1 MNLMKKKILLIF
13 GTRPEAIKMS
23 PLYKLLITEK
33 DIYETKICITGQH
46 REMLDQVLTFFGIV
60 PDYDLNLMRANQTL
74 NELSSRLL
82 RFLDSV
88 LDDYNPDLVLVH
100 GDTTTSSMGA
110 LASFHRRIM
119 VGHVEAGLRTFD
131 TSAPFPEEMNR
142 QLTSKIA
149 SLHFAPTQKA
159 FDNLVIFEN
168 VCAKK
173 VFITGNTVIDALL
186 WGMKH
191 IDTERDEIKKIQSF
205 RDFSKKLIVVTGH
218 RRENFGKKFENFCNA
233 LSIISKRADVQI
245 IYPVHLNPNVYKV
258 VHGILSNNSNILL
271 VEPLDYEVFIWLLKE
286 SYLIITDSGGIQE
299 EAPSLNKPVLVT
311 RDVTERQEVVE
322 IGSVRLVGTDTDKII
337 SESYKLL
344 DDQKIYDEMSST
356 NNPFGDGQAC
366 KRILSNIKNLFNQ
379 NNEKFKND

>member
-82 RFLDSV
+82 RSLDSV
-88 LDDYNPDLVLVH
+88 LEDFNPGLVLVH
-100 GDTTTSSMGA
+100 GDTSTSSMGA
-110 LASFHRRIM
+110 LAAFHRGIM

-131 TSAPFPEEMNR
+131 TLAPFPEEMNR
-142 QLTSKIA
+142 QLTGKIA
-149 SLHFAPTQKA
+149 SLHFTPTQKA
-159 FDNLVIFEN
+159 FDNLVISEN
-168 VCAKK
+168 VSSKN
-173 VFITGNTVIDALL
+173 VFMTGNTVIDALM
-186 WGMKH
+186 WGIKH
-191 IDTERDEIKKIQSF
+191 VNTERDEIKRIQSF
-205 RDFSKKLIVVTGH
+205 RDSSKKLIVVTGH
-218 RRENFGKKFENFCNA
+218 RRENFGKKFECFCNA

-245 IYPVHLNPNVYKV
+245 IYPVHLNPNVYDT
-258 VHGILSNNSNILL
+258 VHGILANNSNILL
-271 VEPLDYEVFIWLLKE
+271 LEPLDYEVFIWLLKE

-299 EAPSLNKPVLVT
+299 EAPSLGKPVLVT
-311 RDVTERQEVVE
+311 RDVTERQEAVE
-322 IGSVRLVGTDTDKII
+322 KGTAMLVGTEIDKIVNKTL
-337 SESYKLL
+337 SLL

-356 NNPFGDGQAC
+356 FNPYGDGKAS
-366 KRILSNIKNLFNQ
+366 KRILNIILKILS
-379 NNEKFKND
+379 

>member
-205 RDFSKKLIVVTGH
+205 RDFSKKI
-218 RRENFGKKFENFCNA
+218 NCC
-233 LSIISKRADVQI
+233 
-245 IYPVHLNPNVYKV
+245 Y
-258 VHGILSNNSNILL
+258 
-271 VEPLDYEVFIWLLKE
+271 
-286 SYLIITDSGGIQE
+286 
-299 EAPSLNKPVLVT
+299 
-311 RDVTERQEVVE
+311 
-322 IGSVRLVGTDTDKII
+322 GS
-337 SESYKLL
+337 
-344 DDQKIYDEMSST
+344 SS
-356 NNPFGDGQAC
+356 
-366 KRILSNIKNLFNQ
+366 
-379 NNEKFKND
+379 